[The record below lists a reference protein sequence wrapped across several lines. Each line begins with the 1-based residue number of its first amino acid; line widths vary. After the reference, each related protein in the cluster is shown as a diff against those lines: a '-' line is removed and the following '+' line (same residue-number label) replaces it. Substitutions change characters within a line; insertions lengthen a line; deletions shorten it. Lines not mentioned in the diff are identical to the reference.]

1 MTSGFAKGLG
11 LQFALATLI
20 LLIAGIFSYRNVNDS
35 AATVKRL
42 EDTYRVLHGIDRALA
57 LIKDAESGQQ
67 GYLLTGNATY
77 LNPYQAARTR
87 LDREIESLAELTASN
102 PRQQQR
108 VAELRPLATAKL
120 AELQQTIELHRDG
133 KTNAALEIV
142 SAGEGKR
149 LMREIR
155 GVIAQMEEEEDSL
168 LGRVSSSNA
177 LGALQAF
184 AAATVANLILMVFAF
199 RFVMRELGERRR
211 SETALARLASI
222 VEYSED
228 AIISHE
234 LDGKITSWNAG
245 AERLYGYRAN
255 EVIGKPISVI
265 VPPER
270 TAQMLE
276 VLEQIRRGQQVAA
289 CETVDKRKDGA
300 PIPVSLSVSPIK
312 DGSGVITGVS
322 AIVRDISERKRA
334 EAALMQRTR
343 DLEAAQAWLSS
354 TADFAAA
361 LNQAGMLDTY
371 QAALACINR
380 VAEIPLAAVY
390 DSADGEAPVC
400 RCAVGVDPL
409 PLETRLLTGAGLPA
423 TVIQTGRFQ
432 IVNGP
437 FHDHELRLRFGL
449 GDAMIRS
456 VAGWPILFQNRC
468 IGALVTAH
476 LAPLGDERHAFLHA
490 ALGQL
495 AVRMHGFQVEQ
506 QRLKL
511 FTDLQA
517 QSKALEKARHEADR
531 SSRVKSEFL
540 TNMSHEL
547 RTPMNSIMGF
557 TRRLLKKLGSTLPER
572 ELDALQTVDRN
583 AKHLLTLINNILD
596 LSKIEAGKVEV
607 HRTHFDLGTVIREA
621 ADQTASLVDGK
632 PVELK
637 LDLPGDAVPIAADR
651 VMLAQVVV
659 NLLSNGIKFTE
670 RGSVTIALD
679 VAHDGRLGLVA
690 RIAVRDTGVGI
701 KPEDRSRLFQEFTQ
715 LDAGAGGRVGGTGL
729 GLVISARFVQLHGGR
744 IDVAGEYGKGTEFTV
759 LLPLSGPNISE
770 PRTLDLAD
778 GHPKTNGAAASH
790 TVSQTSLRFD
800 SAVMRPV
807 ESAHLGGALCA
818 AVPEP
823 LGRGATIL
831 CVDDEPDVLKFLQF
845 TFEDV
850 GYKVILAADHDV
862 ALEAASRW
870 QPDLI
875 CLDLCMPEKDGYAV
889 LKALREN
896 PDLARVPVV
905 VLSISRE
912 EARALAAGARCYL
925 AKPVESED
933 LVTTVREL
941 LAIENGSALIVED
954 DPDTRRLL
962 SLTLTEHGFHVRSA
976 ANGREALDRLTEATP
991 DAIVLDLIMPVLD
1004 GFTFLD
1010 HVQLDPVWSKIPVVI
1025 LTSKT
1030 LDPAEIARLNERGAA
1045 ILTKGRRDTELV
1057 VDAILRCVRP
1067 ERCPS
1072 AAGSAL

>member
-1 MTSGFAKGLG
+1 
-11 LQFALATLI
+11 
-20 LLIAGIFSYRNVNDS
+20 
-35 AATVKRL
+35 
-42 EDTYRVLHGIDRALA
+42 
-57 LIKDAESGQQ
+57 
-67 GYLLTGNATY
+67 
-77 LNPYQAARTR
+77 
-87 LDREIESLAELTASN
+87 
-102 PRQQQR
+102 
-108 VAELRPLATAKL
+108 
-120 AELQQTIELHRDG
+120 
-133 KTNAALEIV
+133 
-142 SAGEGKR
+142 
-149 LMREIR
+149 MREIR
-155 GVIAQMEEEEDSL
+155 SLIAQMEEEEDSL

-184 AAATVANLILMVFAF
+184 AAATVANLVLMVFAF

-222 VEYSED
+222 IEYSED
-228 AIISHE
+228 AIIGHE

-255 EVIGKPISVI
+255 EILGKPISVI
-265 VPPER
+265 VSPER
-270 TAQMLE
+270 TAGMLE

-289 CETVDKRKDGA
+289 CETIDKRKDGT

-322 AIVRDISERKRA
+322 AIVRDISERKHA
-334 EAALMQRTR
+334 EAALVQRTR
-343 DLEAAQAWLSS
+343 DLEAAQARLSS
-354 TADFAAA
+354 TADFSAA

-371 QAALACINR
+371 QAALGCINR
-380 VAEIPLAAVY
+380 VAGIPLSAVY
-390 DSADGEAPVC
+390 DCGDGEAPVC
-400 RCAVGVDPL
+400 RCAIGVDSL
-409 PLETRLLTGAGLPA
+409 PLEAALLAGSGLPA
-423 TVIQTGRFQ
+423 TVIQTGQ
-432 IVNGP
+432 NQTVHGP
-437 FHDHELRLRFGL
+437 FQDHDLRLRFGL
-449 GDAMIRS
+449 GDAAIHS

-468 IGALVTAH
+468 IGAVVTVH
-476 LAPLGDERHAFLHA
+476 LAPLGDERHAFLRG

-517 QSKALEKARHEADR
+517 QSRALEKARQEADR

-607 HRTHFDLGTVIREA
+607 HRTHFDLSTVIREA

-632 PVELK
+632 PVEVK
-637 LDLPGDAVPIAADR
+637 LDLPLEAVAISADR

-670 RGSVTIALD
+670 RGTVTIALD
-679 VAHDGRLGLVA
+679 VTCDERLGPVA

-701 KPEDRSRLFQEFTQ
+701 RPEDRSRLFQEFTQ
-715 LDAGAGGRVGGTGL
+715 LDTGGAGRTGGTGL

-744 IDVAGEYGKGTEFTV
+744 IDVAGEYGKGSEFTV
-759 LLPLSGPNISE
+759 LLPLSGPNASE
-770 PRTLDLAD
+770 PRPTDLAN
-778 GHPKTNGAAASH
+778 GTPKTNRLAASH
-790 TVSQTSLRFD
+790 AHPVTSLRFD
-800 SAVMRPV
+800 SPVTRPL
-807 ESAHLGGALCA
+807 EIAHLSGTAH
-818 AVPEP
+818 VDSPEP
-823 LGRGATIL
+823 GGHGATIL

-850 GYKVILAADHDV
+850 GYKVILASDHDV
-862 ALEAASRW
+862 ALDAASRW

-875 CLDLCMPEKDGYAV
+875 CLDLCMPEKDGYA
-889 LKALREN
+889 LMKSLRDNPAL
-896 PDLARVPVV
+896 AQVPVV

-933 LVTTVREL
+933 LVATVREL
-941 LAIENGSALIVED
+941 LALENGSALIVED

-962 SLTLTEHGFHVRSA
+962 SLTLMEHGFHVRSA

-1004 GFTFLD
+1004 GFTFLE

-1030 LDPAEIARLNERGAA
+1030 LDPTEITRLNERVAA

-1067 ERCPS
+1067 DRCQMHRGVHPMNFTILVVEDNSDNMRLFAWTLEDEGYSFEGVRS
-1072 AAGSAL
+1072 AEEALQLLEQRSFDLVLMDISLPGIDGKEATRRIRANARLEHLPVIAVTAHAIKGEDAAILASGVDALDHQTDRRSDVAPDHPVLAQTHRGASWLKFSSWTTGTTT